1 MVRNTKGGN
10 KGKKGARRHNNN
22 TDRSNKIRLKD
33 ETNEIYGKIVQMHGN
48 GAAIKCD
55 DGIRRFL
62 VWRNKFKGRNK
73 RDNLIKVN
81 GIVLAGKRQWEV
93 VGPKKIPKADL
104 LFVYSKDHESYL
116 YKNHIIPKQ
125 LYADEY
131 QSDIIFDK
139 GVGVVDN
146 DIEDVK
152 TGAPE
157 NNIIDNG
164 LLEDLI
170 DDI

>member
-81 GIVLAGKRQWEV
+81 GIVLAGKR
-93 VGPKKIPKADL
+93 
-104 LFVYSKDHESYL
+104 
-116 YKNHIIPKQ
+116 
-125 LYADEY
+125 
-131 QSDIIFDK
+131 
-139 GVGVVDN
+139 
-146 DIEDVK
+146 
-152 TGAPE
+152 
-157 NNIIDNG
+157 
-164 LLEDLI
+164 
-170 DDI
+170 